1 MALSPTLAPVARL
14 VEKEVT
20 LATSGT
26 GTVVTAI
33 DLDANTMVLAGGL
46 IVTEAAA
53 GSTAHTFDL
62 SVGSQDL
69 VTAVV
74 FQGKAVG
81 AVVTEACVPILVGS
95 SDDTLDVVST
105 VTGTG
110 TAGKARVW
118 ALVADATV
126 PRAAAEVDRDTLA

>member
-14 VEKEVT
+14 VEAEVT
-20 LATSGT
+20 MATSSGT
-26 GTVVTAI
+26 VTAI
-33 DLDANTMVLAGGL
+33 NLDANTLVIAAGA

-62 SVGSQDL
+62 SVGSDD
-69 VTAVV
+69 VISAVN
-74 FQGKAVG
+74 FQAASVG
-81 AVVTEACVPILVGS
+81 DVVTEACVPILVGS

-110 TAGKARVW
+110 TAGKARIW
-118 ALVADATV
+118 ALVADATT
-126 PRAAAEVDRDTLA
+126 PRAAAEVDRDLA

>member
-14 VEKEVT
+14 VEAEVT
-20 LATSGT
+20 MPTASGT
-26 GTVVTAI
+26 IEAI
-33 DLDANTMVLAGGL
+33 SLDANTIVLAAGG

-62 SVGSQDL
+62 SVGSAD
-69 VTAVV
+69 VISAVV

-110 TAGKARVW
+110 TAGKARIW
-118 ALVADATV
+118 ALVADATT